1 MLAWYRR
8 LPPSTVPVVVII
20 VMVLLGNFMY
30 VSGLANNDPISW
42 TAGIS
47 HSICRVTCG
56 RPMIDPNVG
65 FLTQPLGHLSAMDL
79 LHGHM
84 PWWNPYEGLG
94 QPLAG
99 EMQGAALFP
108 LTLLFALSSGLMWFH
123 VILEIIAGL
132 CTYFL
137 ARRLSI
143 PLIFATA
150 AGALFALNGTFA
162 WLGNAVLNP
171 VAFLPMLLL
180 GIEMIID
187 AAGARR
193 RGGWYLAALAL
204 ALSIYAGF
212 PEVAY
217 LDALLAGAWAV
228 VRWFSLEREP
238 RLVAARRLGL
248 AAVVGAVLSLPIS
261 VPFLDFLKVA
271 NVGGHVAASD
281 GVAFL
286 SPQAGPMLLDPYI
299 YGTILS
305 NRNAIDGWGGI
316 GGYFSVS
323 IAALA
328 LLGLFGARHRALRIV
343 LGAWVTF
350 GLLGAFNLLGMR
362 RVWNIVPRMDTVALS
377 RYIFPSAEMALII
390 LAALGLM
397 DFAESV
403 RARRIYWLTTVVAL
417 ALLTWGALDAS
428 AINNG
433 VVLTNKARII
443 FMGLHALP
451 FIAVGLLLVLGIFA
465 RWRHTPLLIALVLVG
480 EALLLFFVP
489 TAEAPKQITVDQ
501 APITFLQTHQGE
513 QRYLDFAVLYPN
525 WGTQYNVYSLSAIDL
540 PFPNRF
546 ANLLATTLY
555 PSLSPSNQFVVQ
567 GGMTGV
573 IKQEADLV
581 AHFTAFEAASVKYLL
596 IPSKVVISPALT
608 ALGVTRVF
616 SDSLATIYQMPH
628 PRPFY
633 TTAAPCQI
641 TSTTIDAATVTCTH
655 ATTLLRTELA
665 MAGWHA
671 TVNGRAVPITTAENA
686 YQSITIPAGRSDVAF
701 TFLPPHETLALAG
714 GAVALLFL
722 LGAWVVDRRRPATP
736 PRHARPLRRFSR
748 RAGAPAR
755 TWREQ
760 SP

>member
-1 MLAWYRR
+1 MI
-8 LPPSTVPVVVII
+8 PVAVII

-65 FLTQPLGHLSAMDL
+65 FLTQPLGHLAAMDL

-99 EMQGAALFP
+99 EMQGASLFP
-108 LTLLFALSSGLMWFH
+108 LTLLFALSSGLVWFH
-123 VILEIIAGL
+123 VILEAIAGL

-137 ARRLSI
+137 SRRLSI
-143 PLIFATA
+143 PVVFATA
-150 AGALFALNGTFA
+150 AGALFALNGTYA

-180 GIEMIID
+180 GVEMIIES
-187 AAGARR
+187 AGARR

-217 LDALLAGAWAV
+217 LDGLLAAAWAV
-228 VRWFSLEREP
+228 VRWFSLERAA

-248 AAVVGAVLSLPIS
+248 AAVVGAVLSLPIA

-316 GGYFSVS
+316 GGYFSVGV
-323 IAALA
+323 AALA

-343 LGAWVTF
+343 LGAWVAA
-350 GLLGAFNLLGMR
+350 GLLGAFDLLDMR
-362 RVWNIVPRMDTVALS
+362 HVWNILPRMDTVALS

-403 RARRIYWLTTVVAL
+403 RARRLFWLTTVVAL
-417 ALLTWGALDAS
+417 ALMTWGALDA
-428 AINNG
+428 AQVNDG
-433 VVLTNKARII
+433 VVLVHKARII

-451 FIAVGLLLVLGIFA
+451 FIAIGLLLVLGAFA
-465 RWRHTPLLIALVLVG
+465 RWRYTPLLMAIVLVG

-525 WGTQYNVYSLSAIDL
+525 WGSQYDVYSLSAIDL
-540 PFPNRF
+540 PFPNEF

-573 IKQEADLV
+573 ITQEKDLV
-581 AHFTAFEAASVKYLL
+581 AHFAAFEAASVKYLL
-596 IPSKVVISPALT
+596 LPSTAVILPALT
-608 ALGVTRVF
+608 TLGVRRVYR
-616 SDSLATIYQMPH
+616 DSLATIYQMPH
-628 PRPFY
+628 PRPFF
-633 TTAAPCQI
+633 TTATPCAI
-641 TSTTIDAATVTCTH
+641 TSTTIDAATVTCAH
-655 ATTLLRTELA
+655 PTTLLRTELS

-671 TVNGRAVPITTAENA
+671 TVNGRAVPITTAESA
-686 YQSITIPAGRSDVAF
+686 YQRIALPAGRSEVAY
-701 TFLPPHETLALAG
+701 TFLPPHETLALGA

-722 LGAWVVDRRRPATP
+722 LGAWIVERRRPTSS
-736 PRHARPLRRFSR
+736 PRHARHARSVRRVIR
-748 RAGAPAR
+748 RGASPAAP
-755 TWREQ
+755 TWRER

>member
-1 MLAWYRR
+1 
-8 LPPSTVPVVVII
+8 
-20 VMVLLGNFMY
+20 MVLLGNFMY

-108 LTLLFALSSGLMWFH
+108 LTLLFALSSGLVWFH
-123 VILEIIAGL
+123 VILEIIAGV

-143 PLIFATA
+143 PVVFATV
-150 AGALFALNGTFA
+150 AGALFALNGTYA

-180 GIEMIID
+180 GVEMIFES
-187 AAGARR
+187 ARERR

-217 LDALLAGAWAV
+217 LDGLLAAAWAV

-248 AAVVGAVLSLPIS
+248 AAVVGAVLSLPI
-261 VPFLDFLKVA
+261 VIPFLDFLKVA
-271 NVGGHVAASD
+271 DVGKHIAASD
-281 GVAFL
+281 GTAFL
-286 SPQAGPMLLDPYI
+286 SPQAGPMLLNPYI
-299 YGTILS
+299 YGTLLS
-305 NRNAIDGWGGI
+305 NHNAVDGWGGI

-323 IAALA
+323 VAALA

-343 LGAWVTF
+343 LGAWVGV
-350 GLLGAFNLLGMR
+350 GLLGAFNLL
-362 RVWNIVPRMDTVALS
+362 RVREAWNILPRMDTVALS
-377 RYIFPSAEMALII
+377 RYIFPSAEMALVI

-403 RARRIYWLTTVVAL
+403 RARRLYWLTTVVAL
-417 ALLTWGALDAS
+417 ALLTWGTLDA
-428 AINNG
+428 AALNNG
-433 VVLTNKARII
+433 VILTSKARII

-451 FIAVGLLLVLGIFA
+451 FIAVALLLILGIFA
-465 RWRHTPLLIALVLVG
+465 RWRYTAVLIALVLVG

-501 APITFLQTHQGE
+501 APITFLRTHQGE

-525 WGTQYNVYSLSAIDL
+525 WGSQYDVYSLSAIDL
-540 PFPNRF
+540 PFPNEF

-555 PSLSPSNQFVVQ
+555 PSLNPTNQFVVQ
-567 GGMTGV
+567 GGMTGIV
-573 IKQEADLV
+573 TQEKDLV
-581 AHFTAFEAASVKYLL
+581 AHFAAFEAASVKYLL
-596 IPSKVVISPALT
+596 IPSKVVILPALT
-608 ALGVTRVF
+608 SLGVTRVYH
-616 SDSLATIYQMPH
+616 DSLATIYQMPH
-628 PRPFY
+628 PRPFF

-641 TSTTIDAATVTCTH
+641 TSTTVNAATVSCTR
-655 ATTLLRTELA
+655 ATTLTRTELA
-665 MAGWHA
+665 MTGWHA
-671 TVNGRAVPITTAENA
+671 TVDGRAVPITTVSHA
-686 YQSITIPAGRSDVAF
+686 YQSISLPAGRSDVAF
-701 TFLPPHETLALAG
+701 TFLPPHETLALTA

-722 LGAWVVDRRRPATP
+722 LGAWVTDRRRPTTA
-736 PRHARPLRRFSR
+736 PRHARPPWRFAR
-748 RAGAPAR
+748 RAR
-755 TWREQ
+755 THTWRDE